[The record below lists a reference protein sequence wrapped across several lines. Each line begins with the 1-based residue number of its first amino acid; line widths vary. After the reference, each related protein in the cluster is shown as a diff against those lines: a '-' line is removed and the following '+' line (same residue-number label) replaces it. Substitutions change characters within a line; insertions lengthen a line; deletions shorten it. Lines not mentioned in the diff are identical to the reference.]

1 MWFDILI
8 QAIGFIAIAVNL
20 IAVQFNKYSTIILLK
35 TIGSL
40 LFVLQYVFLGAYTGM
55 IMDIIGCIRNIIFSS
70 NVKNN
75 RSNKRAVIVFS
86 LLTAILGILT
96 IILTWDVSEIRW
108 TDNVKFATILMVFI
122 SALSIIAKLLSTV
135 AYSIKSP
142 HTIRMLNLPSC
153 SCWLVYN
160 LVVFSIAGFVN
171 EIMTIC
177 SIIIAEI
184 RFKKQP
190 IIDETDNKNA
200 CLDQSFDAN
209 K

>member
-1 MWFDILI
+1 MWFDIFI
-8 QAIGFIAIAVNL
+8 QAIGFIAIGVNL
-20 IAVQFNKYSTIILLK
+20 IAVQFNKYSTIILFK
-35 TIGSL
+35 TIDSL
-40 LFVLQYVFLGAYTGM
+40 LFVLQYIFLGAYTGM
-55 IMDIIGCIRNIIFSS
+55 IMDIIGSIRNIIFSS

-75 RSNKRAVIVFS
+75 RSNKSAVIIFS
-86 LLTAILGILT
+86 LLTAILGITT

-122 SALSIIAKLLSTV
+122 SILSIIAKLLSTV

-177 SIIIAEI
+177 SIIVAEI
-184 RFKKQP
+184 RFKKQ
-190 IIDETDNKNA
+190 TV
-200 CLDQSFDAN
+200 LDAN
-209 K
+209 YTQKDTPTDSL

>member
-1 MWFDILI
+1 MCNMWFDILV

-20 IAVQFNKYSTIILLK
+20 IAVQFNKYSTIILFK

-40 LFVLQYVFLGAYTGM
+40 LFVLQYIFLGAWTGM
-55 IMDIIGCIRNIIFSS
+55 VMDIIGCIRNIIFSS

-75 RSNKRAVIVFS
+75 RSNKIAVIVFS

-96 IILTWDVSEIRW
+96 IVLTWDVGEIKW
-108 TDNVKFATILMVFI
+108 TENIRLATTLMIII
-122 SALSIIAKLLSTV
+122 SILSIIAKLLSTV

-142 HTIRMLNLPSC
+142 HTIRMLNIPSC

-171 EIMTIC
+171 EVMTMC
-177 SIIIAEI
+177 SIVIAEL
-184 RFKKQP
+184 RFRKKP
-190 IIDETDNKNA
+190 NHDISNVKAE
-200 CLDQSFDAN
+200 
-209 K
+209 